1 MPADFFCFPS
11 GLDESAAQVSSL
23 CYGSS
28 MRPIRDALSL
38 NELKGR
44 QERFFA
50 ISMSVLYLGT
60 GLSYSSL
67 AIYLIRYA
75 GLAPSVYGAGMSFAA
90 VAGIA
95 AGPLAGWLADRR
107 DGHVVYSVL
116 VWLMGTATLAFTV
129 APGWLA
135 LILLSV
141 LVACGRGSAA
151 VIGALIGRAVD
162 AEHRVP
168 YRAVLKSLSNIAMV
182 VGLSLG
188 ALVLSFGSIVA
199 FRISFIVEAM
209 TFVVAGL
216 LVRAAGKHLAP
227 LKTDPTREATPRTGR
242 ANVLRDHRFVL
253 LTIGNGVLTLSESMI
268 TIALPLWVL
277 SRMHVPLWLVSV
289 ALVVQTGGIVAFQI
303 PVGRRVT
310 NVPTAARAARIGA
323 LLLAAAAA
331 LFPVGALADRGAIA
345 VAAVIGIALAAVGGE
360 VLCGTASWCFL
371 YDLAP
376 ESALG
381 RYQGFYNMGFDLSMI
396 VAPSL
401 FGWFAATGTQAG
413 WFGLTAVFLATG
425 LVLAPLTRRGT
436 APEATPVPD

>member
-1 MPADFFCFPS
+1 
-11 GLDESAAQVSSL
+11 
-23 CYGSS
+23 
-28 MRPIRDALSL
+28 MRDTFSL
-38 NELKGR
+38 NELTGK

-60 GLSYSSL
+60 GLSSSSL
-67 AIYLIRYA
+67 AIYLIRCA
-75 GLAPSVYGAGMSFAA
+75 GLPPSGYGAGMSVAA

-107 DGHVVYSVL
+107 DGHVVYAVL
-116 VWLMGTATLAFTV
+116 VWLMSIATLALTV

-135 LILLSV
+135 LVLLSV

-151 VIGALIGRAVD
+151 VLGALIGRGVGT
-162 AEHRVP
+162 EHRVP

-182 VGLSLG
+182 VGLGLG
-188 ALVLSFGSIVA
+188 ALVLGFGSITA
-199 FRISFIVEAM
+199 FRIGFAAEAV

-216 LVRAAGKHLAP
+216 LVRAAGKHLAAHR
-227 LKTDPTREATPRTGR
+227 TDPLPRAAPDPGR
-242 ANVLRDHRFVL
+242 SSVLRDHRFVL
-253 LTIGNGVLTLSESMI
+253 LTIANGVLTLAEPMI

-289 ALVVQTGGIVAFQI
+289 ALVVQTGGIVVFQI

-310 NVPTAARAARIGA
+310 TVPTAVRAARLGA
-323 LLLAAAAA
+323 LLLGAAAL
-331 LFPVGALADRGAIA
+331 LFPVGALTGHGAPA
-345 VAAVIGIALAAVGGE
+345 VAAIIGIALAAVGGE

-371 YDLAP
+371 YGLAP

-381 RYQGFYNMGFDLSMI
+381 RYQGFYNTGFDLSLI

-401 FGWFAATGTQAG
+401 FGWFAATGAQTG
-413 WFGLTAVFLATG
+413 WFVLAAVFLATG
-425 LVLAPLTRRGT
+425 LALAPLTHRGT
-436 APEATPVPD
+436 LSHPAHRGRGCEIR

>member
-1 MPADFFCFPS
+1 MK
-11 GLDESAAQVSSL
+11 SL
-23 CYGSS
+23 
-28 MRPIRDALSL
+28 RDALSL
-38 NELKGR
+38 DELRGKK
-44 QERFFA
+44 ERFFA
-50 ISMSVLYLGT
+50 VSMAILYLGT

-75 GLAPSVYGAGMSFAA
+75 GLSPPVYGAGMSVAA
-90 VAGIA
+90 VVGIA

-107 DGHVVYSVL
+107 DGHAVYTAL
-116 VWLMGTATLAFTV
+116 VWLMGIATLSFTV
-129 APGWLA
+129 APGWVA
-135 LILLSV
+135 LVLLSV

-168 YRAVLKSLSNIAMV
+168 YRAVLKSLSNVAMV

-188 ALVLSFGSIVA
+188 ALVLGFGSIVA
-199 FRISFIVEAM
+199 FRVSFAVEAM
-209 TFVVAGL
+209 TFLVAGM

-227 LKTDPTREATPRTGR
+227 KRADPARADEPGAGR
-242 ANVLRDHRFVL
+242 ANVLRDRRFVL
-253 LTIGNGVLTLSESMI
+253 LTIANGVLTLSESMI

-277 SRMHVPLWLVSV
+277 GRMHVPLWLVSV
-289 ALVVQTGGIVAFQI
+289 ALVVQTGGIVVCQI
-303 PVGRRVT
+303 PVSRRVT
-310 NVPTAARAARIGA
+310 DVPTAARAARLGA
-323 LLLAAAAA
+323 LLLAAAAV

-345 VAAVIGIALAAVGGE
+345 VAAIVGIALAVVGGE
-360 VLCGTASWCFL
+360 VLYGTASWCFL

-401 FGWFAATGTQAG
+401 FGWFASTGTQVG
-413 WFGLTAVFLATG
+413 WFSLAAAFLVTG
-425 LVLAPLTRRGT
+425 LALTPLTRRSPSRAQPGHG
-436 APEATPVPD
+436 ARPNA